1 MLAPWFIFAVS
12 IGYLCLLFAIAHY
25 GDSRADQGSSI
36 VRNPYIYT
44 LSLAV
49 YCTSWTYYG
58 SVGRAASGGVGFLP
72 IYLGPTLMFTMG
84 WFVIRKIIRISKTYN
99 ITSIADFIS
108 SRYGKSHLLGGL
120 VTVIALIGILP
131 YISLQL
137 KAVSTSFDIL
147 VRYGGDEFSLP
158 TASGTVLTDTAFYV
172 SLLLAVFT
180 ILFGTRHIDATEQ
193 HQGMVAAIAFESI
206 VKLVAFL
213 AVGVFVTFS
222 VFDGPGDI
230 FRQASARPELEA
242 LFTMDHISDGQWWGL
257 NLLAMVAIVCLPRQF
272 QVTIVENM
280 DENHLTK
287 ASWLFPL
294 YLFAINLFVLP
305 IAMGGLILYGGI
317 NIDADTFVLAVPIS
331 EGNTWLALF
340 VFIGGLSA
348 ATGMVI
354 VTTIAISTMVSN
366 DLIMPFLL
374 RVGRLHLS
382 ESGDLSGLL
391 LGIRRMAIIL
401 IILLGYSYF
410 RLVGEAY
417 ALVTIGLV
425 AFAAAAQFAP
435 AIFGGIFWRGGT
447 RLGALTG
454 LISGFLVWVYTL
466 VLPSFARSGWIDETL
481 ITQGPFGIESL
492 IPYALFGLDGMD
504 HITHSL
510 FWSMLANIGCY
521 IFFSIYRAPS
531 ALEKNQAT
539 LFVEVFRQKEG
550 RGDRDV
556 FWRGHAAVED
566 LISLAERFVGKRR
579 AQRGFAKYAAD
590 HGLNFKTLP
599 SADADLVKYTERLL
613 AGAMGG
619 ASARILVASVVK
631 GEGVQV
637 DEMMEIVD
645 EATQVI
651 EYSHE
656 LEKAHAELKEAN
668 EQLKELDRMKD
679 EFLSTVTHELR
690 TPLTSIRAFTEI
702 LQSNPDIP
710 AAKRQEF
717 LDIVVKEGD
726 RLTRLVNQV
735 LDLAKLE
742 SQRLDWNIEAFDL
755 PELVL
760 DGTRRVEQLLEKS
773 RIGLSLNL
781 APGLPLVLG
790 DKDKILQVIINL
802 LSNAQKVMEESGG
815 TLTISVSKTE
825 HGAQVTVA
833 DNGPGIA
840 KEDQERIFDRF
851 YQAGQKERGNPM
863 GVGLGLAISQ
873 KIIEHLNGHIWVES
887 EPGIGSAFCF
897 TLPFSRS
904 E

>member
-1 MLAPWFIFAVS
+1 MLTPWFIFIVS
-12 IGYLCLLFAIAHY
+12 IGYLCLLFAIAYY
-25 GDSRADQGSSI
+25 GDSRADKGESI
-36 VRNPYIYT
+36 VRNPYIYS

-72 IYLGPTLMFTMG
+72 IYLGPTLMFTLG
-84 WFVIRKIIRISKTYN
+84 WFVLRKIIRISKTYN

-108 SRYGKSHLLGGL
+108 TRYGKSHLLGGL
-120 VTVIALIGILP
+120 VTVIALVGIMP

-137 KAVSTSFDIL
+137 KAVSTSYDIL
-147 VRYGGDEFSLP
+147 VRYGGQALLSPPSTDTF
-158 TASGTVLTDTAFYV
+158 LTDTALYV
-172 SLLLAVFT
+172 ALLLAAFT

-206 VKLVAFL
+206 VKLLAFL
-213 AVGVFVTFS
+213 AVGFFVTYS

-230 FRQASARPELEA
+230 FHQASARPELEA
-242 LFTMDHISDGQWWGL
+242 LFTMNHMGDGQWWGMT
-257 NLLAMVAIVCLPRQF
+257 LLAMVAIVCLPRQF
-272 QVTIVENM
+272 QVGVVENM
-280 DENHLTK
+280 DEGHIAK
-287 ASWLFPL
+287 ATWLFPL
-294 YLFAINLFVLP
+294 YLLAINLFVLP
-305 IAMGGLILYGGI
+305 IAMGGLILFGGI
-317 NIDADTFVLAVPIS
+317 NIDADTFVLAIPIS
-331 EGNTWLALF
+331 EGNAWLALF

-354 VTTIAISTMVSN
+354 VATIAISTMVSN
-366 DLIMPFLL
+366 DLVMPLLL

-382 ESGDLSGLL
+382 ETKNLSGLL
-391 LGIRRMAIIL
+391 LGIRRTSIVL
-401 IILLGYSYF
+401 IVLLGYTYF

-425 AFAAAAQFAP
+425 AFAGAAQFGP

-447 RLGALTG
+447 RMGALTG
-454 LISGFLVWVYTL
+454 LIAGFTVWAYTL
-466 VLPSFARSGWIDETL
+466 VLPSFALSGWIDKTL
-481 ITQGPFGIESL
+481 ISVGPFGIKL
-492 IPYALFGLDGMD
+492 LKPYELFGLQGLD
-504 HITHSL
+504 HITHAL

-521 IFFSIYRAPS
+521 LLFSLYSRPS
-531 ALEKNQAT
+531 ALERNQAT
-539 LFVEVFRQKEG
+539 LFVEVFHQQDKR
-550 RGDRDV
+550 DRDV

-566 LISLAERFVGKRR
+566 LIALAERFVGVER
-579 AQRGFAKYAAD
+579 ARRGFNQYARH
-590 HGLNFKTLP
+590 HGLDLTTLP
-599 SADADLVKYTERLL
+599 SADADLVKFTERLL

-637 DEMMEIVD
+637 EEMMEIVD

-656 LEKAHAELKEAN
+656 LENAHKELKEAN

-679 EFLSTVTHELR
+679 EFLSTITHELR

-702 LQSNPDIP
+702 LQSDPDI
-710 AAKRQEF
+710 AIEKRQKF
-717 LDIVVKEGD
+717 LDIVVKEAN

-742 SQRLDWNIEAFDL
+742 SQRFDWSIETFDL

-760 DGTRRVEQLLEKS
+760 DGTRRVGQLLEQS
-773 RIGLSLNL
+773 NIALSLNL
-781 APGLPLVLG
+781 SPGLPPVQG
-790 DKDKILQVIINL
+790 DKDKILQVVINL
-802 LSNAQKVMEESGG
+802 VSNAQKVMEETGG
-815 TLTISVSKTE
+815 QLSITVSKTE
-825 HGAQVTVA
+825 EGALVTVA

-840 KEDQERIFDRF
+840 EEDQKLIFDRF
-851 YQAGQKERGNPM
+851 YQANQKERGNPM

-873 KIIEHLNGHIWVES
+873 KIVEHLNGRIWVES
-887 EPGIGSAFCF
+887 EIGLGSAFCF
-897 TLPFSRS
+897 TLPLS
-904 E
+904 EAE